1 MDCVALGLVLL
12 ISWYVSA
19 NSTSTESWIMLPQ
32 NGESFTKQPRD
43 GSSAWPTGMIMP
55 RNFKSSRDT
64 INNRGQGGPLPCG
77 TYNLNPGQTVTIQS
91 QNYPYKYPAG
101 YSCQWTFQGT
111 SSESSISITC
121 TDFRLQYCKY
131 SFVIITGEDLYKKYC
146 WVQDPFTETSKNNQ
160 MQVFFKTL
168 RRQGYGFSCT
178 VTASVPSTTTSTTIT
193 RTTTTTTPSTTT
205 RTSTLSSSS
214 TSASTTTTRTT
225 TTTPQTTTR
234 TTTTTPQTTTR
245 TTTATP
251 STTTRASTPSSS
263 SSTTKRPCQPCGT
276 VNRVS
281 RIVGGVETEVNE
293 YPWQVAIVYAG
304 TSSVFCGGSLLNDR
318 IVVTAAHCILAI
330 YNSNIIAE
338 VLLGA
343 HNLSTPTGTQQ
354 RTAIAASGYHA
365 NYNASTFDHDIG
377 YLLLSSSVLLSE
389 RVKPVCLPDVLKDYS
404 GYQAVTSGW
413 GTLSEGG
420 PQPIVLNEVD
430 VPILTNEA
438 CSQSYNG
445 WVTSNMICA
454 GYASGGKDSCQGD
467 SGGPLV
473 VDDSGRWVLVGITS
487 WGNGCARPGNPGV
500 YTRVTRYISILVELM
515 NQYGANNLCNG
526 TTAVPTSTSTAT
538 STNAS
543 LPSNTC
549 RCGRRNPVV
558 RIVGGQ
564 PTTVH
569 EYPWQVSLTTQ
580 VSNRPFC
587 GGSII
592 SNQWVLTAAHCAAA
606 ASPSN
611 LYVVIGEHNW
621 ATTSETNVTQKIKAL
636 FMIVHPQYNSNTLD
650 NDMALIKLESAVTFP
665 ADNKIAPVCL
675 PDPGNAYANVN
686 ATVTGWGTT
695 ASGGTQ
701 PQELYEVVVPT
712 MTNTKCQQSYGTNSI
727 TANMICAG
735 VDVGGKDSCQG
746 DSGGP
751 LVTEVNAV
759 QTFMVQIGVVSWGN
773 GCALPNYPG
782 VYARVNNYLDWIS
795 ANIAG
800 SETCPRP

>member
-12 ISWYVSA
+12 ISSYVSA
-19 NSTSTESWIMLPQ
+19 NSTSTESWIMLSQ
-32 NGESFTKQPRD
+32 NGESLTKQPRD
-43 GSSAWPTGMIMP
+43 GSSALPTGMIMP

-64 INNRGQGGPLPCG
+64 INNRDQGDPLPCG

-160 MQVFFKTL
+160 MQVFFQTL

-178 VTASVPSTTTSTTIT
+178 VTASVPSTTTTSTIT
-193 RTTTTTTPSTTT
+193 TRTTTTTPSTT
-205 RTSTLSSSS
+205 RTSTPPSSS
-214 TSASTTTTRTT
+214 TTTSTTTTRTT
-225 TTTPQTTTR
+225 TTMPL
-234 TTTTTPQTTTR
+234 TTTR

-251 STTTRASTPSSS
+251 STTTPRTSTSSS
-263 SSTTKRPCQPCGT
+263 SSPSTTSPTTPATTTTPTTTTTTMSSTTTSSTTTKEP
-276 VNRVS
+276 
-281 RIVGGVETEVNE
+281 
-293 YPWQVAIVYAG
+293 
-304 TSSVFCGGSLLNDR
+304 
-318 IVVTAAHCILAI
+318 
-330 YNSNIIAE
+330 
-338 VLLGA
+338 
-343 HNLSTPTGTQQ
+343 
-354 RTAIAASGYHA
+354 
-365 NYNASTFDHDIG
+365 
-377 YLLLSSSVLLSE
+377 
-389 RVKPVCLPDVLKDYS
+389 
-404 GYQAVTSGW
+404 
-413 GTLSEGG
+413 
-420 PQPIVLNEVD
+420 
-430 VPILTNEA
+430 
-438 CSQSYNG
+438 
-445 WVTSNMICA
+445 
-454 GYASGGKDSCQGD
+454 
-467 SGGPLV
+467 
-473 VDDSGRWVLVGITS
+473 
-487 WGNGCARPGNPGV
+487 
-500 YTRVTRYISILVELM
+500 
-515 NQYGANNLCNG
+515 
-526 TTAVPTSTSTAT
+526 
-538 STNAS
+538 
-543 LPSNTC
+543 C

-569 EYPWQVSLTTQ
+569 EYPWQVGLTTLL
-580 VSNRPFC
+580 SNKPFC

-592 SNQWVLTAAHCAAA
+592 SNQWVLTAAHCAAG

-621 ATTSETNVTQKIKAL
+621 ATTSETNVAQKIKAL
-636 FMIVHPQYNSNTLD
+636 FMIVHPQYNSATLD
-650 NDMALIKLESAVTFP
+650 NDMGLIKLAYAVTFP

-675 PDPGNAYANVN
+675 PDPGNDYANVN

-695 ASGGTQ
+695 TSGGTQ

-735 VDVGGKDSCQG
+735 VDAGGKDSCQG